1 MKEEN
6 NLFSIVSCIK
16 MYVLLS
22 MLKHYIKIPLCLA
35 VQLTVGFG
43 NVHSESLQLSE
54 DSVCPIKT
62 EYY

>member
-1 MKEEN
+1 
-6 NLFSIVSCIK
+6 
-16 MYVLLS
+16 MYILLS
-22 MLKHYIKIPLCLA
+22 MRKHYIKIPLCLA

-43 NVHSESLQLSE
+43 SVHSESLQLSE